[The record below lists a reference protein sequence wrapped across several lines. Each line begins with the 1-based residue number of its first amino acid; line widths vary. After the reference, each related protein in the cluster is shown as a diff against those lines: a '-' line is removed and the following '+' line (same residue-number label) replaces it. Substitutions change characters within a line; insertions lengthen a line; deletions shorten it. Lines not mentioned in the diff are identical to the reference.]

1 MLLSQVYAHFKP
13 ELYHSCFVMRQSA
26 HCFLFIEKTYPRYEH
41 CFITLADA
49 DATLSIFA
57 AKDILQS
64 VCQSFVQ

>member
-1 MLLSQVYAHFKP
+1 MLLSQVHI
-13 ELYHSCFVMRQSA
+13 HSKTEFPDFCFVLRQSA
-26 HCFLFIEKTYPRYEH
+26 HCFLFIEKTHPRHEH